1 MMVLRV
7 LNQTMNGLT
16 WGYVVLKDFA
26 LAGFKKIDTIA
37 IYCLS
42 KTQKDCLFLFVLE
55 ESDEELILKAEITS
69 LKKQLEESEKNW
81 LRQKD
86 ALLQDRTLVASE
98 NKLQVSKDEAHINL
112 LTARQVRIWSN
123 YSVIL
128 LFSLSWMLSMG
139 NDKYLRI

>member
-7 LNQTMNGLT
+7 INQTMNDLT

-26 LAGFKKIDTIA
+26 LAGFKNIDTIA

-42 KTQKDCLFLFVLE
+42 KTQKQYLFLFLLE

-112 LTARQVRIWSN
+112 LTARQVKN
-123 YSVIL
+123 L
-128 LFSLSWMLSMG
+128 EQLFCYTTVFPFM
-139 NDKYLRI
+139 DA